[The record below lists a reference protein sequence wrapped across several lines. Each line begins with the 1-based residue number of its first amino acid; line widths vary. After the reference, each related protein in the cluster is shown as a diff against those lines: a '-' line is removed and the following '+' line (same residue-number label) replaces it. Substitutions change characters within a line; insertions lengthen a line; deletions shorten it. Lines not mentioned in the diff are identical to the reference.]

1 MSEHKSNPATGVQA
15 SRAALLI
22 SIFLVALIVVTLDV
36 NRHRVMRSFQLDD
49 ISLALIAQ
57 AGMEL
62 ATGNAPLA
70 ADRLREVPPE
80 QRGPEWGFLMYEADS
95 SVMTLNGHRGSVQA
109 VAFHPDGSLL
119 ASGGFDVMLWEVP
132 TGKLRLRLNI
142 KARCTSLAFD
152 PTGDLLLIGTHEGI
166 VHVWN
171 TREYGPRGYHKL
183 HDGSVTSIQFSP
195 DGKLLA
201 TSSYSSTML
210 LDASTF
216 EVIHRVSTG
225 EDSMGPAAFTADGEY
240 LAMWVPTEIQFWNV
254 ATKQNAFQIR
264 MIVPDAH
271 QFAFSPDNRA
281 VVMNTVNDLE
291 DLKLTLCDRTTGE
304 VIMAVPGH
312 KQYLNLGW
320 RINAYEYH
328 PSGRYLAT
336 ASPDR
341 TIRLWDAKTLQE
353 ISVLHGHTAGVRD
366 IAFSPD
372 GRWLASGSK
381 DGTVRLWDAGAR
393 QWLKP
398 HSERPQTSVMAV
410 SPDGTTVLAGLF
422 DLMAY
427 DVNSVEFHTIDPI
440 LFQYLQYFSAIAYS
454 PDGSRV
460 AIGMFTD
467 LEIQLW
473 NADLTDKL
481 GTLKG
486 HEKPGQR
493 GRQQILDLE
502 FSPDGTRLASTG
514 GDKTIRIWDVESHQE
529 LAVLRGHQEP
539 AGSISFSPD
548 GRYLASAG
556 NADKSWRLWDL
567 NTGEQRSIVQRDV
580 YIGSTAFHPNGR
592 LVAFSESDE
601 GVSIFDVEVNAVIR
615 RIRHPAFIKTM
626 LYSKD
631 GSRLITAELNM
642 IRFWD
647 SETGQLIATLAGH
660 KFPIESLSM
669 DTSGQILVSS
679 TSRSVRRW
687 RQTSKDLTSSQ

>member
-1 MSEHKSNPATGVQA
+1 MSEHQSYPATGVQA
-15 SRAALLI
+15 SRAALLL
-22 SIFLVALIVVTLDV
+22 SIFLVALIVMTLDV
-36 NRHRVMRSFQLDD
+36 NRHRVMRSYQLDD
-49 ISLALIAQ
+49 ISLALITQ
-57 AGMEL
+57 AELEL

-70 ADRLREVPPE
+70 ADRLREVPPK

-119 ASGGFDVMLWEVP
+119 ASGGFDVMLWEVA

-152 PTGDLLLIGTHEGI
+152 PTGDRLLIGTHDGI

-171 TREYGPRGYHKL
+171 IQEYGPRGYHKL

-201 TSSYSSTML
+201 TSSYSATML
-210 LDASTF
+210 LDADTF
-216 EVIHRVSTG
+216 EVKHRFSAG
-225 EDSMGPAAFTADGEY
+225 EYSMGPAAFTADGEY

-254 ATKQNAFQIR
+254 ATKQNTFQIR
-264 MIVPDAH
+264 MIVPDSH

-291 DLKLTLCDRTTGE
+291 DLKLTICDRTTGE

-312 KQYLNLGW
+312 EQYLNLGW

-328 PSGRYLAT
+328 PSGRYFAT

-353 ISVLHGHTAGVRD
+353 ISVLHGHTGGVRD

-398 HSERPQTSVMAV
+398 HSERPTTSVMAV
-410 SPDGTTVLAGLF
+410 SPDGTTVLAGLY

-460 AIGMFTD
+460 AIGMHTD

-486 HEKPGQR
+486 HEKPVQR

-556 NADKSWRLWDL
+556 CADKSWRLWDL

-580 YIGSTAFHPNGR
+580 YIGSTAFHPDGR
-592 LVAFSESDE
+592 RVAFSEA
-601 GVSIFDVEVNAVIR
+601 GLGISIYDIETNTIVRQIK
-615 RIRHPAFIKTM
+615 HPDHISTLMFTP
-626 LYSKD
+626 D
-631 GSRLITAELNM
+631 GSRLIAAVSNT
-642 IRFWD
+642 IRFWNPD
-647 SETGQLIATLAGH
+647 TGRMLATLSDH
-660 KFPIESLSM
+660 QWPIESLSM
-669 DTSGQILVSS
+669 DATGRILVSS
-679 TSRSVRRW
+679 NSRSVRLW
-687 RQTSKDLTSSQ
+687 KQKPVSEGND